1 MPADSAAIAARL
13 AALQQRRADLDA
25 EIASILAGIAPSD
38 RPLRTCL
45 RCGHQWRSFSYLR
58 LPRSCAR
65 CGSTYWNDEPVAP
78 GARHPEDPPNP
89 RWRKRTVP
97 RKRAF
102 PPASI
107 TAASPVERH
116 VAAQRAGLTPPPP
129 LPQALA
135 SPPPAYVPPR
145 VEAEPQ
151 PESYAAAPQWLDG
164 DGYGE
169 PAPQEMDV
177 AQVIDVEMPVIPN
190 AELPVEG
197 LSISEAEAATGEVTD
212 PDAWL
217 AARDA
222 RVAAIL
228 AGQPDAAA
236 VPAVPEVDD
245 ADHDA

>member
-1 MPADSAAIAARL
+1 
-13 AALQQRRADLDA
+13 
-25 EIASILAGIAPSD
+25 
-38 RPLRTCL
+38 CL

-135 SPPPAYVPPR
+135 A
-145 VEAEPQ
+145 PQ
-151 PESYAAAPQWLDG
+151 PESFVSLIPKLEDDPRERVDFVNVEVPSEVVETSASEPQLEAPL
-164 DGYGE
+164 
-169 PAPQEMDV
+169 
-177 AQVIDVEMPVIPN
+177 
-190 AELPVEG
+190 AE
-197 LSISEAEAATGEVTD
+197 
-212 PDAWL
+212 
-217 AARDA
+217 
-222 RVAAIL
+222 
-228 AGQPDAAA
+228 
-236 VPAVPEVDD
+236 
-245 ADHDA
+245 